1 LDLLTFKETI
11 KNRLKNIEKELANPE
26 TANSPEKLQKLGI
39 EHNNLT
45 ELNKKY
51 SEYETYLEDLEALHE
66 MHTQNDISDEEYGS
80 MKEDL
85 ENNINKSEKEIVKL
99 LVPKGEYDD
108 RNIMMEVRAGAGGD
122 EAGLFAQELMRL
134 YIRYAERKNWKYETL
149 DMTDNGIG
157 GLKTAVLKIKGK
169 NVYEKL
175 KYESGV
181 HRVQRVPQTESSGRI
196 HTSTATIAVFPEVT
210 NIDVHINDNDLRID
224 TYRAG
229 GAGGQHVNKTDSAV
243 RITHK
248 PTGIVVTCQNGRSQH
263 QNKDTAMN
271 ILRTRL
277 FEQKLEKQ
285 KKEITTERRSLIG
298 TGDRSEKIRTY
309 NFPQNRV
316 TDHRINYTTHRI
328 EAIMDG
334 DIDELIDALTERD
347 LSKRLEKVDI

>member
-1 LDLLTFKETI
+1 MDLLSFKDSI
-11 KNRLKNIEKELANPE
+11 KKRLKIVEKELANPE
-26 TANSPEKLQKLGI
+26 TTNSPEKLQKLGI
-39 EHNNLT
+39 EHNDLT
-45 ELNKKY
+45 ELNNKY
-51 SEYETYLEDLEALHE
+51 SEYEQNLEDLEALHD
-66 MHTQNDISDEEYGS
+66 MHSENEISDEEYDS
-80 MKEDL
+80 MKNDL
-85 ENNINKSEKEIVKL
+85 ESNISKLEKSIIKL

-108 RNIMMEVRAGAGGD
+108 RNIIMEVRAGAGGD
-122 EAGLFAQELMRL
+122 EAGLFAQELMRM

-149 DMTDNGIG
+149 DLNDNGIG
-157 GLKTAVLKIKGK
+157 GLKFAVLKIKGK

-196 HTSTATIAVFPEVT
+196 HTSTATIAVLPEVT
-210 NIDVHINDNDLRID
+210 NIDIDINDNDLRID

-243 RITHK
+243 RITHE
-248 PTGIVVTCQNGRSQH
+248 PSGIVVTCQNERSQH
-263 QNKDTAMN
+263 QNRESAMN
-271 ILRTRL
+271 ILRTKL
-277 FEQKLEKQ
+277 FEMELEKQ
-285 KKEITTERRSLIG
+285 NKETSNERRTQIG

-334 DIDELIDALTERD
+334 DIDELIDALTEKD
-347 LSKRLEKVDI
+347 LSKKLENIDF

>member
-1 LDLLTFKETI
+1 MDLLAFRESILNK
-11 KNRLKNIEKELANPE
+11 LKNVEKELANPK

-45 ELNKKY
+45 ELNNKY
-51 SEYETYLEDLEALHE
+51 SEYTQNKEDLEALHD
-66 MHTQNDISDEEYGS
+66 MHSEGEISDEEYAS
-80 MKEDL
+80 MKEEL
-85 ENNINKSEKEIVKL
+85 ETNMIKLEKDIIKL
-99 LVPKGEYDD
+99 LVPKGQYDE
-108 RNIMMEVRAGAGGD
+108 RNIVMEIRAGAGGD

-134 YIRYAERKNWKYETL
+134 YMRYAERKNWKYESL
-149 DMTDNGIG
+149 DITDNGIG
-157 GLKTAVLKIKGK
+157 GLKTAVIKIKGK

-196 HTSTATIAVFPEVT
+196 HTSTATVAVLPEVT
-210 NIDVHINDNDLRID
+210 NIDIHINDNDLRID

-243 RITHK
+243 RITHE

-271 ILRTRL
+271 ILRTKL
-277 FEQKLEKQ
+277 FEKELEKQ
-285 KKEITTERRSLIG
+285 NKEMSNERKSQIG

-316 TDHRINYTTHRI
+316 TDHRVNYTTHRI

-347 LSKRLEKVDI
+347 LMNKLEKVDI

>member
-1 LDLLTFKETI
+1 LDLLAFRESIENKI
-11 KNRLKNIEKELANPE
+11 KIIEKELANPE
-26 TANSPEKLQKLGI
+26 TANSPEKLQRLGI
-39 EHNNLT
+39 EHNNLK
-45 ELNKKY
+45 ELNDKY
-51 SEYETYLEDLEALHE
+51 SEYLQNKEDLEALHE
-66 MHTQNDISDEEYGS
+66 MHSDGEISDEEYES
-80 MKEDL
+80 MKEEL
-85 ENNINKSEKEIVKL
+85 ETSIIKIEKNIIKL
-99 LVPKGEYDD
+99 LVPKGKYDD
-108 RNIMMEVRAGAGGD
+108 RNIIMEIRGGAGGD
-122 EAGLFAQELMRL
+122 EAGLFAHELMRL

-149 DMTDNGIG
+149 DIADNGIG
-157 GLKTAVLKIKGK
+157 GLKTAVIKIKGK

-196 HTSTATIAVFPEVT
+196 HTSTATIAVLPEVS
-210 NIDVHINDNDLRID
+210 NIDIHINDNDLRID

-243 RITHK
+243 RITHE

-271 ILRTRL
+271 ILRTKL
-277 FEQKLEKQ
+277 FEQELEKQ
-285 KKEITTERRSLIG
+285 NKEMSNERKSQIG

-347 LSKRLEKVDI
+347 LINKLEKVDI

>member
-1 LDLLTFKETI
+1 MDLLAFRESIVNKI
-11 KNRLKNIEKELANPE
+11 KIIEKELANPE
-26 TANSPEKLQKLGI
+26 TANSPEKLQRLGI
-39 EHNNLT
+39 EHNNLK
-45 ELNKKY
+45 ELNDKY
-51 SEYETYLEDLEALHE
+51 SEYLQNKEDLEALHE
-66 MHTQNDISDEEYGS
+66 MHSDGEISDEEYES
-80 MKEDL
+80 MKEEL
-85 ENNINKSEKEIVKL
+85 ETSIIKIEKNIIKL
-99 LVPKGEYDD
+99 LVPKGKYDD
-108 RNIMMEVRAGAGGD
+108 RNIIMEIRGGAGGD
-122 EAGLFAQELMRL
+122 EAGLFAHELMRL

-149 DMTDNGIG
+149 DIADNGIG
-157 GLKTAVLKIKGK
+157 GLKTAVIKIKGK

-196 HTSTATIAVFPEVT
+196 HTSTATIAVLPEVS
-210 NIDVHINDNDLRID
+210 NIDIHINDNDLRID

-243 RITHK
+243 RITHE

-271 ILRTRL
+271 ILRTKL
-277 FEQKLEKQ
+277 FEQELEKQ
-285 KKEITTERRSLIG
+285 NKEMSNERKSQIG

-347 LSKRLEKVDI
+347 LINKLEKVDI

>member
-1 LDLLTFKETI
+1 MDLLAFRESIENKI
-11 KNRLKNIEKELANPE
+11 KIIEKELANPE
-26 TANSPEKLQKLGI
+26 TANSPEKLQRLGI
-39 EHNNLT
+39 EHNNLK
-45 ELNKKY
+45 ELNDKY
-51 SEYETYLEDLEALHE
+51 SEYLQNKEDLEALHE
-66 MHTQNDISDEEYGS
+66 MHSDGEISDEEYES
-80 MKEDL
+80 MKEEL
-85 ENNINKSEKEIVKL
+85 ETSIIKIEKNIIKL
-99 LVPKGEYDD
+99 LVPKGKYDD
-108 RNIMMEVRAGAGGD
+108 RNIIMEIRGGAGGD
-122 EAGLFAQELMRL
+122 EAGLFAHELMRL

-149 DMTDNGIG
+149 DIADNGIG
-157 GLKTAVLKIKGK
+157 GLKTAVIKIKGK

-196 HTSTATIAVFPEVT
+196 HTSTATIAVLPEVS
-210 NIDVHINDNDLRID
+210 NIDIHINDNDLRID

-243 RITHK
+243 RITHE

-271 ILRTRL
+271 ILRTKL
-277 FEQKLEKQ
+277 FEQELEKQ
-285 KKEITTERRSLIG
+285 NKEMSNERKSQIG

-347 LSKRLEKVDI
+347 LINKLEKVDI